1 MYWPSEPNSLSS
13 TFGIIYLIMVSV
25 SYSEI
30 TRHSSSHVD
39 SNTPLSGDKE
49 SCKLLEESIFQ
60 CRSYGFDVITTTGNF
75 PLISPQFY
83 HVSFTLSETS
93 YGGVGDN

>member
-1 MYWPSEPNSLSS
+1 
-13 TFGIIYLIMVSV
+13 MVSV

-30 TRHSSSHVD
+30 TVHSSSHVD
-39 SNTPLSGDKE
+39 TNIPLSGDKE

-60 CRSYGFDVITTTGNF
+60 CQSYGFDVITSIGNF
-75 PLISPQFY
+75 ALILPQFY

-93 YGGVGDN
+93 YWGWEIIS